1 MISVLSCLY
10 QMSTT
15 NNLKCFVGF
24 SGSVQSGRGVRR
36 ESVRQSPHSETLRDT
51 PQSRCRPQ
59 RGRWSTQASG
69 GLQCNVTF
77 ERLTFDNDR
86 LSLYPDPLLED
97 TQPVSNFLEENLTM
111 EELKEAFRSD
121 IIKLKPGIFISIL
134 PRLFDD
140 LGNGYITVDKFR
152 DILIEIDSEISEE
165 ELKAIISEVSS
176 CCREWRDLS
185 GHCRL
190 TQTIPTR

>member
-1 MISVLSCLY
+1 M
-10 QMSTT
+10 
-15 NNLKCFVGF
+15 
-24 SGSVQSGRGVRR
+24 
-36 ESVRQSPHSETLRDT
+36 
-51 PQSRCRPQ
+51 
-59 RGRWSTQASG
+59 
-69 GLQCNVTF
+69 
-77 ERLTFDNDR
+77 
-86 LSLYPDPLLED
+86 SLYTDPLLED

-134 PRLFDD
+134 QYFNTRLFDD

-176 CCREWRDLS
+176 CCRKWRDLS

>member
-1 MISVLSCLY
+1 MLCGLFRVC
-10 QMSTT
+10 T
-15 NNLKCFVGF
+15 VWP
-24 SGSVQSGRGVRR
+24 GVRG

-69 GLQCNVTF
+69 GLQCNFIF

>member
-1 MISVLSCLY
+1 MLY
-10 QMSTT
+10 GLFRVCT
-15 NNLKCFVGF
+15 VWP
-24 SGSVQSGRGVRR
+24 GVRE

-69 GLQCNVTF
+69 GLQCNFIF

-121 IIKLKPGIFISIL
+121 IIKLKPGISFQYFLDCLTTLETATL
-134 PRLFDD
+134 PWI
-140 LGNGYITVDKFR
+140 N
-152 DILIEIDSEISEE
+152 SEIFWS
-165 ELKAIISEVSS
+165 K
-176 CCREWRDLS
+176 
-185 GHCRL
+185 L
-190 TQTIPTR
+190 TVKYQRKS